1 MPDEIRAKRFVIIDD
16 EGRRRAQLGMEDGG
30 VALELFAPDEDLPA
44 VVLRLEDNGNTHL
57 RLKRQGRIAEL
68 QVSERKVSLKL
79 SDEFDAKSSCGM
91 SVDEVGAWMVAE
103 ASPDVGVRILSKNDG
118 QVTFLWLS
126 ETFAENDETY
136 VRTRYLRADPRE
148 DKTSGWQT
156 TC

>member
-1 MPDEIRAKRFVIIDD
+1 MPDEIRAKRFVVVDD
-16 EGRRRAQLGMEDGG
+16 EGRRRAQLGVEGGG
-30 VALELFAPDEDLPA
+30 VGIELFAPDDDRPA
-44 VVLRLEDNGNTHL
+44 VVLRLDDNGNTHL
-57 RLKRQGRIAEL
+57 RLERRGRIAEL

-79 SDEFDAKSSCGM
+79 SDESEVKSSCGL
-91 SVDEVGAWMVAE
+91 SVDEVGAWIVAE
-103 ASPDVGVRILSKNDG
+103 ASPDVGVRILTKNDG

>member
-16 EGRRRAQLGMEDGG
+16 EGRRRAQLGVEGGG
-30 VALELFAPDEDLPA
+30 VGLELFASDDDLPA
-44 VVLRLEDNGNTHL
+44 VVLRLDDNGNTHL
-57 RLKRQGRIAEL
+57 RLKRRGRIAEL
-68 QVSERKVSLKL
+68 QVSEQKVSLKL
-79 SDEFDAKSSCGM
+79 SDELEAKSSCGM
-91 SVDEVGAWMVAE
+91 SVDEAGAWMVAE
-103 ASPDVGVRILSKNDG
+103 ASPNVGVRILTKNDG

-126 ETFAENDETY
+126 ETFTENDETY